1 MKLDIGDGNQGLMTD
16 LGSGAA
22 AWTSTNISQGFSTYW
37 GITISD
43 LPVGDFNKV
52 VQNEAIK

>member
-1 MKLDIGDGNQGLMTD
+1 MDIGAGNEGLKID
-16 LGSGAA
+16 FGSGAA
-22 AWTSTNISQGFSTYW
+22 AWTSTSISQGFSTYW